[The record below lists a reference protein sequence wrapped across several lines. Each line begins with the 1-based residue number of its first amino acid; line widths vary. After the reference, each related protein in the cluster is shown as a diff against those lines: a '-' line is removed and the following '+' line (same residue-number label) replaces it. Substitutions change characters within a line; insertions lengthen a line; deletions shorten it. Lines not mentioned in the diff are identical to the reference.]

1 MLHKRKLV
9 GGGKRLVKGAA
20 LSSFLTAVL
29 AGASSPSFAE
39 PLNISE
45 SIKDDD
51 YNGTYESVSITTGD
65 SESAVELTDDNIK
78 VDIKTDTDSI
88 ILNSEKYGIRDEGK
102 DNSILFTSV
111 KDNVINIT
119 EEAGDASGDGIN
131 ATKDASGSIELIAEE
146 NNRLDTTDDGIYV
159 DSGSTSKISLTAT
172 TGDNEI
178 SAGNNGIDYR
188 GTNEV
193 TLKAEQGCNI
203 IEGKE
208 TNNAGWGDGVRV
220 EGTGKVSLIAG
231 TNKIDV
237 KDIGIFVK
245 DEEGGTGKILVSA
258 SNADD
263 ETGIANNIN
272 GDTYGLHSSV
282 TKEVAEEFSNIEI
295 KSTVGDNFITGGAS
309 AVYNNG
315 SGNIL
320 IQAGNLDDSGIS
332 TLANYD
338 KPSNILIGKGD
349 GSSEQISGSGIA
361 SDSTGTTTVEAEYN
375 NIIYGADNGILSTN
389 GTIDVTAGN
398 NNIIGQYEDEKGIV
412 HTSKTGVN
420 VKSGTVLITG
430 NKNRVYALTD
440 GLSVTGEQSSV
451 LLTGWE
457 NSVIVNDKEGEKTN
471 GLFAD
476 NGGQIVINS
485 LAGNI
490 DVDIDSDGDYVYGI
504 NVGNIIGGGETTLE
518 TTKGD
523 IKIDVFNREGIEV
536 YGIQAKKLGHVKL
549 DAGKNIIITT
559 TSNVVDKLDGANVVS
574 NIEASWGSLVEL
586 LADGFI
592 SLSSV
597 DINASTYG
605 LRANEEGSSV
615 SLITKGQDENN
626 LGLIV
631 YSTGESSH
639 SVYAQNGNIDITTEK
654 GGISIGS
661 DGVESISALYSTAQN
676 RNSSILISSAAD
688 VLLKPNNGGVY
699 SQNSYSAGI
708 YNNAFSGYSSSVSVN
723 GKNINILASSVN
735 NVTYGVYAYASGDN
749 SVSSVNISGN
759 NITISSTGYQGYSYG
774 VLSNESTVEL
784 DSSENVNI
792 NSSGYGIYAWDSVV
806 GSNDSKI
813 YLRTAGNNTVYGYS
827 SAIVSN
833 GVNADTFI
841 QSNSGNN
848 FITSDGTAVQAF
860 SSGKVHLLADSV
872 NKIESNTGIWTQ
884 SQGSVL
890 LEAAQNDF
898 DTEQYGIYAD
908 TSSVVNLDANT
919 DNLIYVD
926 EETEDKKT
934 QKGYGNGYAVYSRN
948 ASSVT
953 MEAGNDNQLLGAVYA
968 HGSGTNVF
976 IGGSEE
982 DEDKAARE
990 NRIYSYAYISGAGD
1004 LGDDP
1009 EGAFEGKNVISALY
1023 AEGGANIEL
1032 SGTSNILS
1040 TYAEYENDDQLE
1052 RVVWAYNGKVGE
1064 ENAKGTSI
1072 SIKGYSY
1079 ISTNQYDK
1087 SPNSLD
1093 IAIAAGTAVG
1103 LDEDDV
1109 NTPINL
1115 EDRAKVELTYADLV
1129 NEDGSTRHS
1138 FISGDIL
1145 SAYDGLVNINPKD
1158 DSNAG
1163 INIEGN
1169 LLAGNNGIVNVDLG
1183 NEGTLT
1189 GRADDYGDAG
1199 VESLNGGHQNMTFF
1213 DPAFSSKI
1221 FSGGEVNL
1229 TMGENSRWNV
1239 TGQSWITTIETSNEA
1254 ISAETPIIDLITAN
1268 TDRDTNAHALTI
1280 YELKGN
1286 AVFNMSLDGDR
1297 STSDMLYIKNAQG
1310 EYTINVKDAVT
1321 VADMYANKHTGLRF
1335 ATLGAGSHAS
1345 FRAITW
1351 DGGINNI
1358 EYEVDTDDYD
1368 TSTENTAYNGE
1379 MLSADKPGD
1388 DTVDTFFGSDGE
1400 PGSTTPAENAD
1411 ENIETQNLAANVKL
1425 AKAVV
1430 ENADIETTAASD
1442 TLNTDA
1448 TNYKLVAVKSSEI
1461 SDGGKTV
1468 IDMSRANYA
1477 NAVYMDTLNKRQG
1490 EARFVG
1496 DTDHGVWVRLR
1507 HDNIGKDDSFRTHN
1521 TMVEVGFEQRDVND
1535 YGEFHTGFAFDYMNG
1550 QIDYHTVDGD
1560 GDIERYGVWFYT
1572 TFLGNDGQYADLVL
1586 KYGHLKNDFGFNTK
1600 SQGEHVTGDYTNE
1613 VASISAEYG
1622 WKLSNSYNYY
1632 IEPQV
1637 QLQYSYVTGADYTTS
1652 QGSKV
1657 DLDSI
1662 HSLIGRVGFRA
1673 GKDFNTETPITAY
1686 IRGDV
1691 LHEFLGDQDI
1701 YAYDNT
1707 GVMDVTYENDDTWYS
1722 AGVGLSVQS
1731 SENTYFF
1738 IEGEQVFGADNDNTY
1753 TVSGGFKHSF

>member
-1 MLHKRKLV
+1 MV
-9 GGGKRLVKGAA
+9 SKG
-20 LSSFLTAVL
+20 S
-29 AGASSPSFAE
+29 AG
-39 PLNISE
+39 
-45 SIKDDD
+45 
-51 YNGTYESVSITTGD
+51 
-65 SESAVELTDDNIK
+65 
-78 VDIKTDTDSI
+78 DIK
-88 ILNSEKYGIRDEGK
+88 
-102 DNSILFTSV
+102 
-111 KDNVINIT
+111 
-119 EEAGDASGDGIN
+119 
-131 ATKDASGSIELIAEE
+131 
-146 NNRLDTTDDGIYV
+146 
-159 DSGSTSKISLTAT
+159 LTAT
-172 TGDNEI
+172 TGNNKI
-178 SAGNNGIDYR
+178 IAGNNGIDHH
-188 GTNEV
+188 GSQSI
-193 TLKAEQGCNI
+193 TLEAREANI
-203 IEGKE
+203 ITAGVHDENQGKE
-208 TNNAGWGDGVRV
+208 GDGIRI
-220 EGTGKVSLIAG
+220 EGVG
-231 TNKIDV
+231 
-237 KDIGIFVK
+237 
-245 DEEGGTGKILVSA
+245 
-258 SNADD
+258 
-263 ETGIANNIN
+263 
-272 GDTYGLHSSV
+272 SV
-282 TKEVAEEFSNIEI
+282 TAEANYNQILAQDVGLYIDELVTADNKETSGNITLTAHGVDAEGNGNVVLGESYGIHNSGKKDKNTEGATISVTAEI
-295 KSTVGDNFITGGAS
+295 GNNVITGGAS
-309 AVYNNG
+309 AVYNHG
-315 SGNIL
+315 SGDIL
-320 IQAGNLDDSGIS
+320 IQAGSINGKGVSPL
-332 TLANYD
+332 YD
-338 KPSNILIGKGD
+338 YNDPNNVLIGRGD
-349 GSSEQISGSGIA
+349 GDPEQVSGNGIA
-361 SDSTGTTTVEAEYN
+361 SDSTGKTTVIAEGY
-375 NIIYGADNGILSTN
+375 NIIYGLENGIYSTN
-389 GTIDVTAGN
+389 GTIDVTAGT
-398 NNIIGQYEDEKGIV
+398 NNIIGQYADKEGIIHTSKVGINVEAGTVNISSTSGENEIFASEKGISIAGENSSV
-412 HTSKTGVN
+412 SLNGSSNLIRVDGVGNIQSSTYGILTDAGKFTVNNEQDNKNAITNIIVNSSTGESYGINARNGGTADIYTKSIEFIVSSGFAGDETDPSPDPAESGNAYGIIAQNSVMNQTSTINISADDFININ
-420 VKSGTVLITG
+420 VKTRAHGAIGVGSYENNYINLISKLEDIYINVSTLNENGISGG
-430 NKNRVYALTD
+430 N
-440 GLSVTGEQSSV
+440 
-451 LLTGWE
+451 
-457 NSVIVNDKEGEKTN
+457 
-471 GLFAD
+471 
-476 NGGQIVINS
+476 
-485 LAGNI
+485 
-490 DVDIDSDGDYVYGI
+490 VYGI
-504 NVGNIIGGGETTLE
+504 NAN
-518 TTKGD
+518 KGT
-523 IKIDVFNREGIEV
+523 VN
-536 YGIQAKKLGHVKL
+536 
-549 DAGKNIIITT
+549 
-559 TSNVVDKLDGANVVS
+559 
-574 NIEASWGSLVEL
+574 
-586 LADGFI
+586 
-592 SLSSV
+592 LSS
-597 DINASTYG
+597 
-605 LRANEEGSSV
+605 
-615 SLITKGQDENN
+615 
-626 LGLIV
+626 
-631 YSTGESSH
+631 
-639 SVYAQNGNIDITTEK
+639 
-654 GGISIGS
+654 
-661 DGVESISALYSTAQN
+661 
-676 RNSSILISSAAD
+676 
-688 VLLKPNNGGVY
+688 
-699 SQNSYSAGI
+699 
-708 YNNAFSGYSSSVSVN
+708 
-723 GKNINILASSVN
+723 GKNININLNSKASGTSGERNAINSINRANVNLSSVGAI
-735 NVTYGVYAYASGDN
+735 NVINTLTSTSDLNVSGLFAN
-749 SVSSVNISGN
+749 PGSSVTLNSDGVNSQGDGIYISTLGKASQA
-759 NITISSTGYQGYSYG
+759 IYSTGS
-774 VLSNESTVEL
+774 
-784 DSSENVNI
+784 NVN
-792 NSSGYGIYAWDSVV
+792 
-806 GSNDSKI
+806 
-813 YLRTAGNNTVYGYS
+813 
-827 SAIVSN
+827 
-833 GVNADTFI
+833 VNA
-841 QSNSGNN
+841 NSGNVRIVAQGSN
-848 FITSDGTAVQAF
+848 SNNDLYKYTYGINTTSAYSSSEGIIYNAKNVVSAMQGSIAISAIDETGGGAYGIFAASNSITDLNSLVSNAVYGTTTGIYSTGNDSQVNLNSDINTVSSDGTALRAI
-860 SSGKVHLLADSV
+860 SSAKVHLLADNV
-872 NKIESNTGIWTQ
+872 NKIESTTGIWTQ

-890 LEAAQNDF
+890 LEATKNDF
-898 DTEQYGIYAD
+898 DTEKYGIYAD
-908 TSSVVNLDANT
+908 TSSEVNFDANT
-919 DNLIYVD
+919 DNLISVD
-926 EETEDKKT
+926 EEAEDKKT
-934 QKGYGNGYAVYSRN
+934 QRGYGNGYAVYSRN

-953 MEAGNDNQLLGAVYA
+953 IEAGNDNQLLGAVYA

-976 IGGSEE
+976 IGGSEK

-1145 SAYDGLVNINPKD
+1145 SAYDGLVNINPKNG
-1158 DSNAG
+1158 SNAG

-1183 NEGTLT
+1183 NGGTLT

-1199 VESLNGGHQNMTFF
+1199 VENLNGGHQNMTFF

-1321 VADMYANKHTGLRF
+1321 VADMYANEHTGLRF

-1351 DGGINNI
+1351 DGGVNNV

-1379 MLSADKPGD
+1379 KLSTDKPGD

-1400 PGSTTPAENAD
+1400 PGSTTPAENED

-1496 DTDHGVWVRLR
+1496 NTDHGVWVRLR

-1535 YGEFHTGFAFDYMNG
+1535 YGEFHTGFALDYMNG

-1572 TFLGNDGQYADLVL
+1572 TYLGNDGQYADLVL
-1586 KYGHLKNDFGFNTK
+1586 KYGHLKNDFGFNTR

-1622 WKLSNSYNYY
+1622 WKFSNSYNYY

>member
-1 MLHKRKLV
+1 MV
-9 GGGKRLVKGAA
+9 SKG
-20 LSSFLTAVL
+20 S
-29 AGASSPSFAE
+29 AG
-39 PLNISE
+39 
-45 SIKDDD
+45 
-51 YNGTYESVSITTGD
+51 
-65 SESAVELTDDNIK
+65 
-78 VDIKTDTDSI
+78 DIK
-88 ILNSEKYGIRDEGK
+88 
-102 DNSILFTSV
+102 
-111 KDNVINIT
+111 
-119 EEAGDASGDGIN
+119 
-131 ATKDASGSIELIAEE
+131 
-146 NNRLDTTDDGIYV
+146 
-159 DSGSTSKISLTAT
+159 LTAT
-172 TGDNEI
+172 TGNNKI
-178 SAGNNGIDYR
+178 IAGNNGIDHH
-188 GTNEV
+188 GSQSI
-193 TLKAEQGCNI
+193 TLEAREANI
-203 IEGKE
+203 ITAGVHDENQGKE
-208 TNNAGWGDGVRV
+208 GVGIRI
-220 EGTGKVSLIAG
+220 EGVG
-231 TNKIDV
+231 
-237 KDIGIFVK
+237 
-245 DEEGGTGKILVSA
+245 
-258 SNADD
+258 
-263 ETGIANNIN
+263 
-272 GDTYGLHSSV
+272 SV
-282 TKEVAEEFSNIEI
+282 TVEANYNQILAQDVGLYIDELVAADNKETSGNITLTAREKDAEGNGNVVLGESYGIHNSGKKDKNTEGATISVTAEI
-295 KSTVGDNFITGGAS
+295 GNNVITGGAS
-309 AVYNNG
+309 AVYNHG
-315 SGNIL
+315 SGDIL
-320 IQAGNLDDSGIS
+320 IQAGSINGNGVSPLYGYNDP
-332 TLANYD
+332 N
-338 KPSNILIGKGD
+338 NVLIGRGD
-349 GSSEQISGSGIA
+349 GTPGQVSGNGIA
-361 SDSTGTTTVEAEYN
+361 SDSTGKTTVIAKGYN
-375 NIIYGADNGILSTN
+375 NIYGSENGIYSTN
-389 GTIDVTAGN
+389 GTIDVKAGT
-398 NNIIGQYEDEKGIV
+398 NNIIGQYAEKEGII

-420 VKSGTVLITG
+420 VKSGTVNLITG
-430 NKNRVYALTD
+430 NENRVYALID
-440 GLSVTGEQSSV
+440 GLSVTGEQSST
-451 LLTGWE
+451 LLTGGS
-457 NSVIVNDKEGEKTN
+457 NTITVNDSTGEYVN
-471 GLFAD
+471 GLFAH
-476 NGGQIVINS
+476 NSGQSRIDSTI
-485 LAGNI
+485 GDINI
-490 DVDIDSDGDYVYGI
+490 DVDSVGFNAHGI
-504 NVGNIIGGGETTLE
+504 NVYNNGEVTLG
-518 TTKGD
+518 TVSGD
-523 IKIDVFNREGIEV
+523 IKIDVATGAPNATGGIV
-536 YGIQAKKLGHVKL
+536 YGIQADRKGCVKL
-549 DAGKNIIITT
+549 DSGRNIIITT
-559 TSNVVDKLDGANVVS
+559 TSNVIDKSDGANNVS
-574 NIEASWGSLVEL
+574 NIEAGWGSLVEL

-631 YSTGESSH
+631 DSTGESSY
-639 SVYAQNGNIDITTEK
+639 SVYAQNGNIDITSEK

-708 YNNAFSGYSSSVSVN
+708 YNNAISGYTSLVSVN

-735 NVTYGVYAYASGDN
+735 NITYGVYAYASGDN

-759 NITISSTGYQGYSYG
+759 DITISSIGHQSYSYG
-774 VLSNESTVEL
+774 ILSNYGTVEL
-784 DSSENVNI
+784 DSLENVYITSNC
-792 NSSGYGIYAWDSVV
+792 YGIYAFDSTVS
-806 GSNDSKI
+806 SNGSKI

-827 SAIVSN
+827 SAIVSS

-848 FITSDGTAVQAF
+848 FITSDGTAVMSL

-872 NKIESNTGIWTQ
+872 NKIESNTGVWTQ

-908 TSSVVNLDANT
+908 TSSVVNLDAST
-919 DNLIYVD
+919 DNLISAD
-926 EETEDKKT
+926 EETEDKKA
-934 QKGYGNGYAVYSRN
+934 QYGYGNGYAVYS
-948 ASSVT
+948 ASGSSVT

-976 IGGSEE
+976 IGGIEE
-982 DEDKAARE
+982 DEVRAARE

-1009 EGAFEGKNVISALY
+1009 EDAFEGKNVISALY

-1072 SIKGYSY
+1072 SINGYSY

-1103 LDEDDV
+1103 LDEGDV

-1115 EDRAKVELTYADLV
+1115 EDRAKVELTYADSV
-1129 NEDGSTRHS
+1129 NGDRS

-1183 NEGTLT
+1183 NGGTLT

-1199 VESLNGGHQNMTFF
+1199 VESLNGGHQNMSFF

-1221 FSGGEVNL
+1221 YSGGEVNL
-1229 TMGENSRWNV
+1229 TMGEGSRWNV
-1239 TGQSWITTIETSNEA
+1239 TRQSWITRIEASDAA
-1254 ISAETPIIDLITAN
+1254 ISADTPIIDLITAN
-1268 TDRDTNAHALTI
+1268 PDINTNAHALTV
-1280 YELKGN
+1280 YKLKGN

-1400 PGSTTPAENAD
+1400 PGSTTLAENED

-1430 ENADIETTAASD
+1430 ENAEIETTAASD

-1535 YGEFHTGFAFDYMNG
+1535 YGEFHTGFALDYMNG

-1572 TFLGNDGQYADLVL
+1572 TYLGNDGQYADLVL
-1586 KYGHLKNDFGFNTK
+1586 KYGHLKNDFGFNTR

-1613 VASISAEYG
+1613 VASISTEYG
-1622 WKLSNSYNYY
+1622 WKFSNSYNYY

-1657 DLDSI
+1657 ELDSI

-1738 IEGEQVFGADNDNTY
+1738 IEGEQVFGADNDSTY